1 MQHPVP
7 AGVGGYPCQHPVPPC
22 PAWHK
27 PLVRPVSALAAE
39 EPRETDL
46 LRGAAGQACGRV
58 RGWALTCRQLR
69 ALFTKRMLHARRS
82 TRGFFAQVGPR
93 GGDGAGHGAGWGR
106 ANPDPPTPPQIVL
119 PAVFVCIALLFSLIV
134 PPFGKYPPL
143 QLQPWMYGQQF
154 TFFRCVPSPLP
165 AVSLVPHCH
174 QLTPVSPGSNDA
186 PGDPDTARLLDA
198 LLAEPGFGTKC
209 MKEEGKA

>member
-1 MQHPVP
+1 MQHPIP
-7 AGVGGYPCQHPVPPC
+7 TGVGGYPCQHPVPPR

-27 PLVRPVSALAAE
+27 PLARPVSVLAAE

-106 ANPDPPTPPQIVL
+106 ANPDPPLPPRSSSPPSSSASRCSSASSCRPSGSTRRCSSSPGCTGSSSPFSGVSPALCPPCPSSPTATSSLLCL
-119 PAVFVCIALLFSLIV
+119 PAATTPRETPTRPGCWTCS
-134 PPFGKYPPL
+134 
-143 QLQPWMYGQQF
+143 W
-154 TFFRCVPSPLP
+154 PSP
-165 AVSLVPHCH
+165 AS
-174 QLTPVSPGSNDA
+174 A
-186 PGDPDTARLLDA
+186 PSA
-198 LLAEPGFGTKC
+198 
-209 MKEEGKA
+209 